1 MTLSKIINSSWI
13 VKSGF
18 LFEDYLRMA
27 ITFNDFLIVGN
38 PLDNF
43 RVLLDLILDFVNCL
57 LLLVETFGFN
67 LAFGFKS
74 GHNVLVFPAYIM

>member
-1 MTLSKIINSSWI
+1 MISKSKK
-13 VKSGF
+13 VVLEHKSGF

-27 ITFNDFLIVGN
+27 ITFNNLLIVGN

-43 RVLLDLILDFVNCL
+43 GVFLDLFLDFVNCL
-57 LLLVETFGFN
+57 LFLVETFGFD
-67 LAFGFKS
+67 LTFGFES